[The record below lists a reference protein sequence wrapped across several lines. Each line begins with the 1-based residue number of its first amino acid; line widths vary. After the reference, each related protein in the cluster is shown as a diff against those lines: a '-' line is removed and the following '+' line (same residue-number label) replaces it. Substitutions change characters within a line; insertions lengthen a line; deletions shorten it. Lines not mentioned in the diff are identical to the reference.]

1 MEDSV
6 YALIDA
12 DSGRLRGYVK
22 EVRDSEPIRAVAH
35 PLRLELLR
43 ALAKGP
49 QYPLELAK
57 MLEVNEQLVY
67 YHMSRLKRAG
77 LVREVGID
85 RRRGALAVKYE
96 LAAEGFAVVFR
107 EREADERFA
116 VLPQLVAELFK
127 EGKPVYMVL
136 SSPEPHGPFRSRGR
150 DHHLAAQIAYL
161 IGAAYGSRARLNI
174 VLDTDR
180 HADLSDANLLLIGGP
195 AVNMVTASV
204 NDSLPIRFDL
214 SRGNLIVSTLSRKE
228 YGDENCAVIELTENP
243 LGTGRLLLI
252 AGLHLS
258 GTKAAVSALFKRGV
272 ELSKPNS
279 FDRGTIAH
287 VVEGIDADG
296 DGEPDDAVILE

>member
-6 YALIDA
+6 YALVEEG
-12 DSGRLRGYVK
+12 SGRLRGYVR
-22 EVRDSEPIRAVAH
+22 EVKDLEVIKALAH

-57 MLEVNEQLVY
+57 ALKVNEQLVY
-67 YHMSRLKRAG
+67 YHMSHLKRAG

-96 LAAEGFAVVFR
+96 LVAEGFAVVFR
-107 EREADERFA
+107 EREAGGHLTA
-116 VLPQLVAELFK
+116 LPQLIAELFK

-150 DHHLAAQIAYL
+150 DLHLAAHIAYF
-161 IGAAYGSRARLNI
+161 IGAAYGSKARLSI
-174 VLDTDR
+174 VLDTD
-180 HADLSDANLLLIGGP
+180 HDVDFTDANLLLLGGP

-204 NDSLPIRFDL
+204 NDKLPIRFEL
-214 SRGNLIVSTLSRKE
+214 SRGNLIVSTLSRRE
-228 YGDENCAVIELTENP
+228 YGDENCAVVELTENP
-243 LGTGRLLLI
+243 LGAGRLLLI

-258 GTKAAVSALFKRGV
+258 GTKAAVSALFKRGA

-279 FDRGTIAH
+279 FDRKTIAH